1 MLSCLAS
8 MKLFLGIPGMHS
20 SAETSDRAQ
29 GRRRTLRMV
38 IPAYPAFNVYSGVA
52 RKMTAL
58 GPVCVATAVNDV
70 PGWDVEVIDENNYRR
85 KAPRDDD
92 GLPDH
97 GALQKM
103 RPADAVGLYGGL
115 TSTIP
120 RLLEVASYYH
130 GLGVPTIAGGQH
142 FVEESIEEALG
153 NGVDF
158 IVVGEGEEV
167 IGELLAF
174 LDGSGRLEAIRG
186 VAYRDAQGSVRQSSR
201 EPVADLD
208 GLPVPDFSLLR
219 NARVILYPVGR
230 VRGCGMNCEFC
241 TVKGKPRYASPER
254 LMDQFTSL
262 YEKEGAKKFFIV
274 DDLFGQDREE
284 TLRLCRMLRDYQQQV
299 GARFSINVQIRLDKA
314 HDAELLHAMREA
326 RIDTVAIGF
335 ESPIPEELLA
345 MNKRL
350 KPEEMVA
357 LTRLYHRAGFWVH
370 GMFIFGYPM
379 KPGVEFRMS
388 ARERVKRFRRF
399 IRKARID
406 TLQVLL
412 PVPLPGTELRRRLK
426 EENRVYPTRHV
437 GWEYYD
443 GNFPLF
449 EPDEPLTAEEM
460 QDSIRR
466 IMGRFYRA
474 GHFLWVGFNILSFPA
489 LLLHLHNLKT
499 GWHRWSHRWWNSLM
513 GVAGWHIIRKWT
525 AQFRKGAF
533 ASRLAEAQQD
543 LRSAN
548 AQESPHSP
556 DAP

>member
-1 MLSCLAS
+1 M
-8 MKLFLGIPGMHS
+8 I
-20 SAETSDRAQ
+20 
-29 GRRRTLRMV
+29 V
-38 IPAYPAFNVYSGVA
+38 PAYPAFNVYSGVA
-52 RKMTAL
+52 RNMTAL
-58 GPVCVATAVNDV
+58 GPVCVATAVGDV

-97 GALQKM
+97 SVLQKI

-120 RLLEVASYYH
+120 RLLQVASYYQ
-130 GLGVPTIAGGQH
+130 GLGVPTVAGGQH
-142 FVEESIEEALG
+142 FVDENINEALR
-153 NGVDF
+153 NGVDY
-158 IVVGEGEEV
+158 VVGGEGEEV
-167 IGELLAF
+167 IKELLAVF
-174 LDGSGRLEAIRG
+174 DGTRRQEDVCG
-186 VAYRDAQGSVRQSSR
+186 VAYLDGDGRLRQSTR
-201 EPVADLD
+201 DPVADLD

-219 NARVILYPVGR
+219 YGRVKVYPVGR

-262 YEKEGAKKFFIV
+262 HEKQGAKRFFIV

-284 TLRLCRMLRDYQQQV
+284 TLRLCRMLRDYQRQV
-299 GARFSINVQIRLDKA
+299 GAHFSITAQIRLDKA
-314 HDAELLHAMREA
+314 HDSELLHAMREA
-326 RIDTVAIGF
+326 RINTVAIGF
-335 ESPIPEELLA
+335 ESPIGEELEA

-350 KPEEMVA
+350 KPQEMVA
-357 LTRLYHRAGFWVH
+357 MTRLYRRAGFWVH

-379 KPGVEFRMS
+379 RPGVEFRMS

-406 TLQVLL
+406 TLQVVL
-412 PVPLPGTELRRRLK
+412 PVPLPGTELRGRLK
-426 EENRVYPTRHV
+426 EQNRVYSTEHV

-460 QDSIRR
+460 QASTRK
-466 IMGRFYRA
+466 IMGRFYRV
-474 GHFLWVGFNILSFPA
+474 GHFLSVGLNILSFPA
-489 LLLHLHNLKT
+489 IVLYLHDLGA
-499 GWHRWSHRWWNSLM
+499 GWRRWSHRWWNSLM

-533 ASRLAEAQQD
+533 ASKLAEAKQD
-543 LRSAN
+543 LKSVHG
-548 AQESPHSP
+548 QESSFSP
-556 DAP
+556 GAP